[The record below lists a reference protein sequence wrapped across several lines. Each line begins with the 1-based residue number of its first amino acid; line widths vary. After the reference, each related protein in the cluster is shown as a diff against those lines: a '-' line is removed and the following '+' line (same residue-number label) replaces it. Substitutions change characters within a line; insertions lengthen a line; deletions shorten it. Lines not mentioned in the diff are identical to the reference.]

1 MDNARALFERALN
14 ATSAAAAPK
23 LWDAFLAF
31 EYRHGKLPAALAIQ
45 VRHRREAARSQS
57 QDSAAGELWMRHQIS
72 SDAPPINR
80 SAGCHVS

>member
-1 MDNARALFERALN
+1 MQCKNFLMQSVCPTGIGNMDNARALFERALN

-45 VRHRREAARSQS
+45 VGYQLE
-57 QDSAAGELWMRHQIS
+57 SA
-72 SDAPPINR
+72 
-80 SAGCHVS
+80 